1 MAILDGLQQFLEL
14 FRAQVIDV
22 PLNNFLSYLYVI
34 FNNVLNLIAMLMGG
48 TISGTGIFP
57 DIF

>member
-1 MAILDGLQQFLEL
+1 MAILDGLQQFLDL
-14 FRAQVIDV
+14 FQAQVIDV

-34 FNNVLNLIAMLMGG
+34 FNNVLSIIALLMGG
-48 TISGTGIFP
+48 LTSGTSIFP